1 MLPRGRL
8 QCSMLAAMSSHP
20 VAPEADQEVAPTVDS
35 DVVAPPSVTHTAV
48 RPERL
53 LSLDVLRGL
62 TIAFMILVNNQ
73 PGPDAF
79 HPLNHAQWNGFTP
92 TDLVFPTFLFLVG
105 ISLVL
110 STAARISRGVP
121 GGTLLLHMLRRAAVL
136 ILFGMVVN
144 TFPFQHLDAIRFY
157 GVLQRTGLCYL
168 VAGALCV
175 LWPGWKGKATVA
187 AACLLGY
194 WALMRFVP
202 VPGFGVPTHDVV
214 INHPDGNLT
223 ACIDR
228 PLFAPQH
235 LYQRVRD
242 PEGLLSTLPAIA
254 TTLFGVLTGQWLR
267 TGRTAAQ
274 KALGAATSGLALVL
288 AGLLWNPWFP
298 INKKLWTSSYV
309 LFAGGLSLLLLALS
323 IYVVD
328 VLRAGRSGVSRADRP
343 ERPTLYAPLLVF
355 GTNSIAAY
363 MISELLPGALE
374 LMRTSSGNV
383 LRSYLTWLHRMLP
396 VHGVSALL
404 FGMTFVAL
412 TWLLVL
418 PLYRN
423 RIFLRV

>member
-1 MLPRGRL
+1 
-8 QCSMLAAMSSHP
+8 MLAAMSSHA
-20 VAPEADQEVAPTVDS
+20 VAPGAGDPEIAPTIDS
-35 DVVAPPSVTHTAV
+35 DVVTSPPAARTVA

-105 ISLVL
+105 VSLVL
-110 STAARISRGVP
+110 STASRIGRGVAR
-121 GGTLLLHMLRRAAVL
+121 GTLLLHMLRRAAVL
-136 ILFGMVVN
+136 VLFGWVVN
-144 TFPFQHLDAIRFY
+144 TFPFQHLDSIRFY
-157 GVLQRTGLCYL
+157 GVLPRIGLCYL
-168 VAGALCV
+168 VAGSLCV
-175 LWPGWKGKATVA
+175 LWPGWRGKAA
-187 AACLLGY
+187 IALGCLFGY

-223 ACIDR
+223 AYIDR
-228 PLFAPQH
+228 ALFAPQH

-267 TGRTAAQ
+267 TSRTAAR
-274 KALGAATSGLALVL
+274 KALGVAGCGMLFVL
-288 AGLLWNPWFP
+288 LGLLWNPWFP
-298 INKKLWTSSYV
+298 INKKLWTSSYA
-309 LFAGGLSLLLLALS
+309 LFAGGLSLLLLALAM
-323 IYVVD
+323 YMVD
-328 VLRAGRSGVSRADRP
+328 VLRAGRGGVSRADVP

-374 LMRTSSGNV
+374 LVKTPGGNL
-383 LRSYLTWLHRMLP
+383 LRSYSAWLHAMLP
-396 VHGVSALL
+396 VHGVPSLL
-404 FGMTFVAL
+404 FGLTFVLL
-412 TWLLVL
+412 TWLLVV
-418 PLYRN
+418 PLYRR

>member
-1 MLPRGRL
+1 MGRPP
-8 QCSMLAAMSSHP
+8 A
-20 VAPEADQEVAPTVDS
+20 VATTDPEVAHSIDS
-35 DVVAPPSVTHTAV
+35 DVLIPARADRKVS

-62 TIAFMILVNNQ
+62 TLAFMILVNNQ

-79 HPLNHAQWNGFTP
+79 HPLKHAEWNGFTP

-105 ISLVL
+105 VSLVL
-110 STAARISRGVP
+110 STASRLARGAER
-121 GGTLLLHMLRRAAVL
+121 GTLLLHMLRRAVVL
-136 ILFGMVVN
+136 ILFGWVVN
-144 TFPFQHLDAIRFY
+144 TFPFQHLGSIRFY
-157 GVLQRTGLCYL
+157 GVLPRIGLCYFL
-168 VAGALCV
+168 AGALC
-175 LWPGWKGKATVA
+175 LLLPGWKGKAAVA
-187 AACLLGY
+187 AACLVGY

-202 VPGFGVPTHDVV
+202 VPGFGVPTHDMV

-223 ACIDR
+223 AWLDR
-228 PLFAPQH
+228 ALFAPQH

-267 TGRTAAQ
+267 TAHTSQR
-274 KALGAATSGLALVL
+274 KALAAAAAGAVLAA
-288 AGLLWNPWFP
+288 AGLLWNPYFP
-298 INKKLWTSSYV
+298 INKKLWTSSFA

-323 IYVVD
+323 IWLLD
-328 VLRAGRSGVSRADRP
+328 VMRVGRGGVTRADQP
-343 ERPTLYAPLLVF
+343 ERPTVWFPLLVF

-374 LMRTSSGNV
+374 LIRTRGGNLV
-383 LRSYLTWLHRMLP
+383 RSFYAALHAGLP
-396 VHGVSALL
+396 AHGIASLV
-404 FGMTFVAL
+404 FGLTFVLL

-418 PLYRN
+418 PLYLK

>member
-1 MLPRGRL
+1 
-8 QCSMLAAMSSHP
+8 MLAAMGRP
-20 VAPEADQEVAPTVDS
+20 LTVAATDPEMARSIDS
-35 DVVAPPSVTHTAV
+35 DVVPAAHASRTGV

-73 PGPDAF
+73 PGQDVFA
-79 HPLNHAQWNGFTP
+79 PLNHAQWNGFTP

-105 ISLVL
+105 VSLVL
-110 STAARISRGVP
+110 STASRIHRGVP
-121 GGTLLLHMLRRAAVL
+121 RGTLLLHMLRRAVVL

-144 TFPFQHLDAIRFY
+144 TFPFQHLGSVRFY

-168 VAGALCV
+168 AAGALCV
-175 LWPGWKGKATVA
+175 LWPGWRSKAAVA
-187 AACLLGY
+187 VACLLGY

-202 VPGFGVPTHDVV
+202 VPGFGVPTHDVI
-214 INHPDGNLT
+214 INHTDGNLS
-223 ACIDR
+223 AWLDR
-228 PLFAPQH
+228 ALFAPQH

-254 TTLFGVLTGQWLR
+254 TTLLGVLTGQWLR
-267 TGRTAAQ
+267 TVQTPQRKAIGIAVAGTLLAA
-274 KALGAATSGLALVL
+274 
-288 AGLLWNPWFP
+288 AGLFWNPWFP

-323 IYVVD
+323 IWLVD
-328 VLRAGRSGVSRADRP
+328 VLRIGRGGVSRADHP
-343 ERPTLYAPLLVF
+343 ERPTVWAPLLVF

-363 MISELLPGALE
+363 MISELLPNGLE
-374 LMRTSSGNV
+374 LVRTGGGNL
-383 LRSYLTWLHRMLP
+383 LRSYLAALQTALP
-396 VHGVSALL
+396 AHGMAPLL
-404 FGMTFVAL
+404 FGLTFVLL

-418 PLYRN
+418 PLYRQ